1 MDILTIEEF
10 KQELM
15 DFINKQDHIMPE
27 HKYLVLS
34 ILTQSLYHTLVQ
46 RQYKVDIQ
54 GLKELNEKIQEQIKI
69 PVNVNIKEDK
79 ENSKD

>member
-1 MDILTIEEF
+1 MDILTIENF

-15 DFINKQDHIMPE
+15 NFINKQDHIMPQ

-34 ILTQSLYHTLVQ
+34 ILTQSLYHTLIQ
-46 RQYKVDIQ
+46 QQYKVEIQ
-54 GLKELNEKIQEQIKI
+54 GLKELNKKIQEQITVPAKI
-69 PVNVNIKEDK
+69 NIK